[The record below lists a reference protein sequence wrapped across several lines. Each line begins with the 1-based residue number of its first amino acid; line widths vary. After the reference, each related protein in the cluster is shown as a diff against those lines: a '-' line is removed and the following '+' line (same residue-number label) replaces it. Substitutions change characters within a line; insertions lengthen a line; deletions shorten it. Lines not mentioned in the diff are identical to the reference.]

1 MDFSSAPT
9 ALHERGASDE
19 ASFENTDT
27 SVSFYQP
34 VTFHGA
40 FRPCPSHRS
49 IYDDLFPAEDGEDV
63 PWEEDGPSE
72 EEAPS
77 VAGATAKGDQHN
89 AHVIAYMARR
99 ERCQHLATLTRALLK
114 ARQHLDG
121 SPGCT
126 RMGFSEE
133 WCSPRWSSSE
143 EELLALPDEP
153 LTIDEFQAINPCHDG
168 RWVRYPSCTL
178 PWWGWPPV
186 FGHDDP
192 VLFRLRVWQGAAMVR
207 SQIAEAGGL
216 DDDHGWI
223 SRPTGAFRPEWWQEQ
238 RNAAF
243 MLPSERAAAATA
255 RKKTANTEAKRRSR
269 AAERVKAGK
278 AATPK
283 KTGPRPVVIQR
294 SEDGDF
300 ALVPLTRGYT
310 ARLPA
315 ADAPLVEGHDWHVCI
330 PGPGKKPFARRLVA
344 GDGCKQKAL
353 RMDKVEG
360 LTGPVVVIPPTEFQ
374 VS

>member
-1 MDFSSAPT
+1 MLDSAAP
-9 ALHERGASDE
+9 
-19 ASFENTDT
+19 FEDADT
-27 SVSFYQP
+27 PACSYQP
-34 VTFHGA
+34 VTFHEA

-49 IYDDLFPAEDGEDV
+49 LYDELFPADDDGEDV
-63 PWEEDGPSE
+63 PGEED
-72 EEAPS
+72 EAPS

-143 EELLALPDEP
+143 EELLALPPAGLARPDEP

-168 RWVRYPSCTL
+168 RWVRYPSCSL
-178 PWWGWPPV
+178 PWYGWPPV

-223 SRPTGAFRPEWWQEQ
+223 SRPTGAYRPEWWNDQLQ
-238 RNAAF
+238 AAF

-269 AAERVKAGK
+269 ATQRVKAGK
-278 AATPK
+278 APTPK
-283 KTGPRPVVIQR
+283 KTGPRPVVM
-294 SEDGDF
+294 DGDF
-300 ALVPLTRGYT
+300 AFVPLTRGYT